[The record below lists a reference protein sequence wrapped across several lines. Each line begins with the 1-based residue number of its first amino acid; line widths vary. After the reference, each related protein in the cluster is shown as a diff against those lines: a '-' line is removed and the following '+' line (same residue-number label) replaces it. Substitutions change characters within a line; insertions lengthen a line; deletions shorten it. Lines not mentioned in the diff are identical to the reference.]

1 MLRWP
6 NLAWIIAYLLM
17 LAAVAGAVIYGRQRG
32 LEIYGSAAAQG
43 EWDQWRADA
52 RKMAEQP
59 STVKRREPQSVEP
72 PALVLMRDYFAVCL
86 TGALILST
94 VLFGTFMIFVR
105 GAVQAQSASSFP
117 RRGR

>member
-1 MLRWP
+1 MLRWS
-6 NLAWIIAYLLM
+6 NLAWIIAYLLT
-17 LAAVAGAVIYGRQRG
+17 LTLVAGGAIYGRQRA

-52 RKMAEQP
+52 KKMAEQP
-59 STVKRREPQSVEP
+59 SAVKRRVPKSAEP

-86 TGALILST
+86 AGALILST
-94 VLFGTFMIFVR
+94 ILFGTFMVFVR
-105 GAVQAQSASSFP
+105 GVLQTPSADSFH

>member
-17 LAAVAGAVIYGRQRG
+17 LTAVAGAVIYGRQRA

-59 STVKRREPQSVEP
+59 SAVKRRVPQSTEP

-86 TGALILST
+86 AGAMILST
-94 VLFGTFMIFVR
+94 VLFGTFMVFVR
-105 GAVQAQSASSFP
+105 GALQMPSTDTFP